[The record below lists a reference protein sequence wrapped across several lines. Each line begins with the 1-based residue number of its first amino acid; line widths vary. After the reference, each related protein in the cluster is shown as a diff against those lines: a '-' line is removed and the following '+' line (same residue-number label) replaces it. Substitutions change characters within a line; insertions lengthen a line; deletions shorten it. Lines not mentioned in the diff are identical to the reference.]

1 MADDTLGFLFSI
13 AGGGEGRRSRRRSGG
28 SSNEGPG
35 GGSNGI
41 EEMSQQIRELSQ
53 QMTILTTSARA
64 AQTEFTKTFGQGL
77 STQLKAATQDLNEW
91 SRGLST
97 QMSTAAVAMT
107 AFGDAARSGFE
118 TFAAGM
124 AKGIANS
131 LVYSASIGEAMD
143 KALKATLASITAEAL
158 VRAVFDTGLGFYYLA
173 IQAYDLAAQAFEAA
187 AVFTSVAGAAGA
199 LGRAIPGGATIGAR
213 APNRGSGF
221 GVRGSQ
227 GGGGG
232 GLVGVTAGAMAP
244 GAVGAGPSG
253 NGIILING
261 EADFQEW
268 AIGQLNQ
275 GTSRGLT
282 LNATTAQR
290 VPPSGG

>member
-1 MADDTLGFLFSI
+1 MKKKTTI
-13 AGGGEGRRSRRRSGG
+13 RSRETQEEDTAQRSRDQEKRPVFDRQSTIDPARRDQL
-28 SSNEGPG
+28 EG
-35 GGSNGI
+35 
-41 EEMSQQIRELSQ
+41 LSRLAVTAQ
-53 QMTILTTSARA
+53 SAQA
-64 AQTEFTKTFGQGL
+64 AFAKTFGQGF
-77 STQLKAATQDLNEW
+77 STQLKASTQDLNEW
-91 SRGLST
+91 SCGFST

-107 AFGDAARSGFE
+107 AFGNAAQSGFE

-131 LVYSASIGEAMD
+131 VVYSASIGEAMD
-143 KALKATLASITAEAL
+143 KALKATLASITAESL
-158 VRAVFDTGLGFYYLA
+158 VRAIFNTGLGFYYLA
-173 IQAYDLAAQAFEAA
+173 IQAYDQAAQAFEAA

-213 APNRGSGF
+213 VADRGSGF
-221 GVRGSQ
+221 GIGGSQ
-227 GGGGG
+227 SGGAGA

-253 NGIILING
+253 NGVILING

>member
-1 MADDTLGFLFSI
+1 VKKEPKNRGDAR
-13 AGGGEGRRSRRRSGG
+13 GRRQDS
-28 SSNEGPG
+28 SSNRQSSIDPARRD
-35 GGSNGI
+35 
-41 EEMSQQIRELSQ
+41 QLTELSQ
-53 QMTILTTSARA
+53 QITSISSNLRS
-64 AQTEFTKTFGQGL
+64 AQTEFAKTFGQGL
-77 STQLKAATQDLNEW
+77 STQLKTAAQDLNAW

-107 AFGDAARSGFE
+107 AFGNAAQSGFE
-118 TFAAGM
+118 TFATGM
-124 AKGIANS
+124 AKSIANS

-143 KALKATLASITAEAL
+143 KALKATLASITAESL
-158 VRAVFDTGLGFYYLA
+158 VRAIFNTGLGFYYLA
-173 IQAYDLAAQAFEAA
+173 IQAYDQAAQAFEAA

-199 LGRAIPGGATIGAR
+199 LGRAIPGGATIGATIG
-213 APNRGSGF
+213 AHSADRGSGF

-227 GGGGG
+227 NGGAGAGPAG
-232 GLVGVTAGAMAP
+232 VTTGVTAGMMAP

-253 NGIILING
+253 NGVILING

>member
-1 MADDTLGFLFSI
+1 VTA
-13 AGGGEGRRSRRRSGG
+13 
-28 SSNEGPG
+28 
-35 GGSNGI
+35 
-41 EEMSQQIRELSQ
+41 Q
-53 QMTILTTSARA
+53 SAQA
-64 AQTEFTKTFGQGL
+64 AFTKTFGQGL

-91 SRGLST
+91 SRGFST
-97 QMSTAAVAMT
+97 QMSTATVAMT
-107 AFGDAARSGFE
+107 AFGNAAQSGFE

-131 LVYSASIGEAMD
+131 VVYSASIGEAMD
-143 KALKATLASITAEAL
+143 KALKATLASITAESL
-158 VRAVFDTGLGFYYLA
+158 VRAIFNTGLGFYYLA
-173 IQAYDLAAQAFEAA
+173 IQAYDQAAQAFEAA

-199 LGRAIPGGATIGAR
+199 LGRAIPGGATIGATIGAR
-213 APNRGSGF
+213 SLDRGVGF
-221 GVRGSQ
+221 GVQGSQ
-227 GGGGG
+227 SSGPGAQ
-232 GLVGVTAGAMAP
+232 GLVGITAGAMAP

-253 NGIILING
+253 NGVILING

>member
-1 MADDTLGFLFSI
+1 
-13 AGGGEGRRSRRRSGG
+13 
-28 SSNEGPG
+28 
-35 GGSNGI
+35 
-41 EEMSQQIRELSQ
+41 MSQQIRELSQ
-53 QMTILTTSARA
+53 QITSLSTSVRA
-64 AQTEFTKTFGQGL
+64 VQTEFSKTFGQGL

-97 QMSTAAVAMT
+97 QMSMAAVAIT
-107 AFGDAARSGFE
+107 AFGNAARSGFE

-131 LVYSASIGEAMD
+131 LVYSTSIGEAMD

-158 VRAVFDTGLGFYYLA
+158 MRAVFNTGLGFYYLA
-173 IQAYDLAAQAFEAA
+173 IQAYDQAAQAFEAA

-199 LGRAIPGGATIGAR
+199 LGRTIPGGATIGAR
-213 APNRGSGF
+213 AAGPGARGF
-221 GVRGSQ
+221 GGGAGAQ
-227 GGGGG
+227 GLG
-232 GLVGVTAGAMAP
+232 GVTAGAMAP
-244 GAVGAGPSG
+244 GVVGAGPSG
-253 NGIILING
+253 NGVILING

>member
-1 MADDTLGFLFSI
+1 MTDGTLGFLFSI
-13 AGGGEGRRSRRRSGG
+13 AGGREGRRSGRSSG
-28 SSNEGPG
+28 SSSKEG
-35 GGSNGI
+35 SSGI

-53 QMTILTTSARA
+53 QITSLSTSARA
-64 AQTEFTKTFGQGL
+64 AQTEFAKTFGQGL
-77 STQLKAATQDLNEW
+77 STQLKVATQDLNEW

-107 AFGDAARSGFE
+107 AFGNAAQSGFE
-118 TFAAGM
+118 TFAVGM

-158 VRAVFDTGLGFYYLA
+158 VRAIFNTGLGFYYLA
-173 IQAYDLAAQAFEAA
+173 VQAYDQAAQAFEAA

-199 LGRAIPGGATIGAR
+199 LGRAIPGSATIGAR
-213 APNRGSGF
+213 VAD
-221 GVRGSQ
+221 RGSQ
-227 GGGGG
+227 TGGAGAGPAG
-232 GLVGVTAGAMAP
+232 VTTGVTAGAMAA
-244 GAVGAGPSG
+244 GAVGTGPSG
-253 NGIILING
+253 NGVILING